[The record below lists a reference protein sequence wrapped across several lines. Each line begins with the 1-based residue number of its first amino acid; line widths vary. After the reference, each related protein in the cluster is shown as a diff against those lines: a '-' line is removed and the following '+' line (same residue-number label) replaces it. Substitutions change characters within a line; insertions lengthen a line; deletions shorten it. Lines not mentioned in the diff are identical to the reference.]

1 MAVPLLPHYLMAEMY
16 EQLLQETFRF
26 RRDAKF
32 RQFQKF
38 KDYIRNY
45 WASKDFTELSVFGL
59 DKQTNN
65 DVESYHYQFNT
76 LVEVKHP
83 GAFDFADCVNE
94 MLFNYCNEFDK
105 LIANPG
111 VPIVR
116 PKRPEDEATF
126 AKLKQEERL
135 TPR

>member
-1 MAVPLLPHYLMAEMY
+1 M
-16 EQLLQETFRF
+16 
-26 RRDAKF
+26 
-32 RQFQKF
+32 
-38 KDYIRNY
+38 
-45 WASKDFTELSVFGL
+45 ASKDFTELSVFGL
-59 DKQTNN
+59 DKRTNN

-105 LIANPG
+105 LIAIPG

-116 PKRPEDEATF
+116 PFCSNTF
-126 AKLKQEERL
+126 EFFHFNSFFLFAINIFSHIVLMHLRYIL
-135 TPR
+135 SIIPRFESHNLSLHAGHVIMQHAYVP